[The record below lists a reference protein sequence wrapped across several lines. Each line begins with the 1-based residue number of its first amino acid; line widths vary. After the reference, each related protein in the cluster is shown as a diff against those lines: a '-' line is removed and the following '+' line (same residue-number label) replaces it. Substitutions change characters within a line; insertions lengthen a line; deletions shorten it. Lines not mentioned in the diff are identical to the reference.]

1 MSAGGDSTRAIL
13 FALGANFAIACS
25 KGVAAFFTGSGAMLA
40 ETVHSLA
47 DCGNQLLL
55 MLGVKQSRRAPTAD
69 YPLGYGKAIY
79 FWSFLV
85 ALMLFSVGGMYS
97 LYEGLHK
104 LRHPEPLRQWGWAA
118 GVLVFGLVAEG
129 MSMRACLQEV
139 KKARGDRSLW
149 QWFRESRQAELVVI
163 FGEDLAALV
172 GLALALA
179 AVLLT
184 VATGDPIWD
193 VLGTLAIGLLLVVV
207 AVFVAIEV
215 KALLIGQSMDPDR
228 EQELRAF
235 IAARPEVA
243 GVMSLIT
250 LQLGN
255 EVMLSVQAQMAPAGS
270 ADELVERINAVERA
284 VKQRFPEI
292 RWSFFEPDHKNED

>member
-13 FALGANFAIACS
+13 FALGANLAIACS

-55 MLGVKQSRRAPTAD
+55 MLGMKQSRRAPTAD

-104 LRHPEPLRQWGWAA
+104 LRHPEPLRQWWWAA
-118 GVLVFGLVAEG
+118 GVLVFGIIAEG

-163 FGEDLAALV
+163 FGEDFAALV
-172 GLALALA
+172 GLVLALL
-179 AVLLT
+179 AVMLT
-184 VATGDPIWD
+184 VVTGDPIWD
-193 VLGTLAIGLLLVVV
+193 ALGTLAIGLLLVVV

-228 EQELRAF
+228 EQELRGF

-243 GVMSLIT
+243 GVISLIT
-250 LQLGN
+250 LQLGS
-255 EVMLSVQAQMAPAGS
+255 EVMLSVQARMAPASS
-270 ADELVERINAVERA
+270 ADDLIERINTVERA

-292 RWSFFEPDHKNED
+292 RWSFFEPDNKGQD